1 MRYSLQLLRISG
13 EIGTYLTNSH
23 KLCFPRVSIG
33 KRHMA
38 TNAARISDPAAYTG
52 AFCNKIIS

>member
-1 MRYSLQLLRISG
+1 MQSMRISNETG
-13 EIGTYLTNSH
+13 ALRHSH

-38 TNAARISDPAAYTG
+38 TKAARISDPAAYTG
-52 AFCNKIIS
+52 AFYNKIIS